1 MRMRWLLTCGACS
14 LLGGCGTSSARV
26 SIGDAVTIEMHS
38 AESGLT
44 AFEVALGGRD
54 RCAARTTRPSK
65 VAVVWRDVAARISAC

>member
-14 LLGGCGTSSARV
+14 LLGGCGMSSAHV
-26 SIGDAVTIEMHS
+26 SVGDAMTIEMHS

-44 AFEVALGGRD
+44 AIEVDVGGRD
-54 RCAARTTRPSK
+54 RCEARPHK

>member
-14 LLGGCGTSSARV
+14 LLGGCGMSSARV
-26 SIGDAVTIEMHS
+26 SVGDAVTIEMHQ

-44 AFEVALGGRD
+44 AFEVALGARD
-54 RCAARTTRPSK
+54 QCAAQARTNK